1 MWDVLGCGG
10 FLLSNFQAE
19 TPRFFKEGEHLV
31 SFYSRDDMI
40 EKVGFYLEHDTERQ
54 RIAKNGHDLVQKH
67 HNYDVRMA
75 EMMETLSRN

>member
-1 MWDVLGCGG
+1 E
-10 FLLSNFQAE
+10 S
-19 TPRFFKEGEHLV
+19 PRFFKEGEHLV

-54 RIAKNGHDLVQKH
+54 RIAKNGHDLVQKL

-75 EMMETLSRN
+75 EMMEALSRN